1 MPPHPLSNFDI
12 IDYYENRPKFIG
24 VFSRNK
30 LPKKIKNGCY
40 IINLDEYKNTEFTLI
55 VLV

>member
-12 IDYYENRPKFIG
+12 IDYYENKPKFIG

-30 LPKKIKNGCY
+30 LPKKNKKWMLYN
-40 IINLDEYKNTEFTLI
+40 KFRR
-55 VLV
+55 V